1 MLCRIISVVN
11 HEQPMIASV
20 VDGLSQ
26 LISAVNEAISF
37 SHGKEVRV
45 ALVGSPDIA
54 EVKSSWIQ
62 IQLRYVPA
70 SLAATDVP
78 NTGLSPH
85 PTNSVKAFP

>member
-1 MLCRIISVVN
+1 MITSVVK
-11 HEQPMIASV
+11 
-20 VDGLSQ
+20 GLGQ

-45 ALVGSPDIA
+45 ALVGSPAIA
-54 EVKSSWIQ
+54 PTKLLWIQ

-70 SLAATDVP
+70 SLAAEDVP

-85 PTNSVKAFP
+85 PTNSVKALP